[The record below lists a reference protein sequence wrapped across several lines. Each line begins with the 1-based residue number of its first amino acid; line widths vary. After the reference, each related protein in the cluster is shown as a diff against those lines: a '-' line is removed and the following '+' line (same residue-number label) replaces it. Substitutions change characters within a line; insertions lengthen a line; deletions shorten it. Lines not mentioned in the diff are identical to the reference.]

1 MSLAV
6 TIGTDLTFGGRP
18 SRPKGS
24 KSYIIWGFPKIRGTL
39 FWGPYNKDP
48 TTSGTIL
55 WFPIFGNSHMGNTH
69 RNHNS
74 NAYRRNLAFYYVD
87 TYVRPL

>member
-39 FWGPYNKDP
+39 CWGPYNKDP
-48 TTSGTIL
+48 TTSGTIMVPYFRKL
-55 WFPIFGNSHMGNTH
+55 PYGEYSPNEV
-69 RNHNS
+69 
-74 NAYRRNLAFYYVD
+74 LV
-87 TYVRPL
+87 